1 MKRNKAI
8 LCAVASFGLITAAN
22 TINANAMTMTG
33 NMSSVETVA
42 ITGLDVVKMIG
53 KLPYDITLENKD
65 EVKKQVQEARAA
77 YNALSDAEKA
87 NVGRYDLYDLKSAE
101 LAIEKLESVEAQKA
115 KAKELVNRIEN
126 LKVSVGYTT
135 KDTYILNND
144 NAKKIKANMDEI
156 QNIRND
162 YEKLDYSIRYG
173 KNNLVTNYKDFSTI
187 ECMLSQ
193 AAWM

>member
-22 TINANAMTMTG
+22 TINANAMTMRTTT
-33 NMSSVETVA
+33 SSVETVA

-77 YNALSDAEKA
+77 YNSLSDAEKA

-115 KAKELVNRIEN
+115 TARDLVQRIED
-126 LKVSVGYTT
+126 LKVAVGY
-135 KDTYILNND
+135 DPND
-144 NAKKIKANMDEI
+144 KYNVSDDMAKKIKDNKTEI
-156 QNIRND
+156 QNIRKVYD
-162 YEKLDYSIRYG
+162 SLDYSIRYG
-173 KNNLVTNYKDFSTI
+173 KDRLVTNYNDFSII
-187 ECMLSQ
+187 ECKLAQ
-193 AAWM
+193 WM

>member
-22 TINANAMTMTG
+22 TINANAMTMRTTT
-33 NMSSVETVA
+33 SSVQTVA
-42 ITGLDVVKMIG
+42 RTASEVEDLIYD
-53 KLPYDITLENKD
+53 LPYTITSENKNK
-65 EVKKQVQEARAA
+65 VTEARTA
-77 YNALSDAEKA
+77 YDSLAENEKSKIDEYTLNILKCA
-87 NVGRYDLYDLKSAE
+87 EGRLQ
-101 LAIEKLESVEAQKA
+101 KLESDIATVTN
-115 KAKELVNRIEN
+115 LVNRIEN
-126 LKVSVGYTT
+126 LKVSVDYTT
-135 KDTYILNND
+135 KDTYTLNND

-173 KNNLVTNYKDFSTI
+173 KNNLVTNYDDFYKI